1 MYALHYT
8 VHQFDQSSKGRIRLI
23 KRAFVFVSI
32 VGRFFFFFKS
42 VLYQLFWPFWILRFT
57 QNQNNNVKVN
67 LHTQLKSQHTHI
79 KEILTNKP
87 CSLAGWLTIFAK
99 CCEQYDDRL
108 RRLGLGWR
116 RRLVHHRG
124 FSHPFCSPAP
134 PPPPPFP
141 KSLRALLSSS
151 SASDIW

>member
-1 MYALHYT
+1 MCQYCVCTALHCTSVWPIQQRPNQIDQTCVCFCFNCWT
-8 VHQFDQSSKGRIRLI
+8 V
-23 KRAFVFVSI
+23 
-32 VGRFFFFFKS
+32 FFFFKS

-124 FSHPFCSPAP
+124 VQPPVLLHINSKWPFC
-134 PPPPPFP
+134 FFVCLNVRI
-141 KSLRALLSSS
+141 KS
-151 SASDIW
+151 